1 MNILKPFMA
10 LCLMQALPCT
20 VRAAQ
25 PDSVYVFPYPT
36 TNDHGRRGMQFVW
49 SADGKHWQDVA
60 EGMVFMRC
68 DFGAWKYMY
77 KPRLIQ
83 DRQDGRDAP
92 RILHGH
98 GARKVRRERRAYAG
112 G

>member
-49 SADGKHWQDVA
+49 SADGEHWQDVA

-77 KPRLIQ
+77 RPRLIQ
-83 DRQDGRDAP
+83 DRQD
-92 RILHGH
+92 
-98 GARKVRRERRAYAG
+98 
-112 G
+112 

>member
-60 EGMVFMRC
+60 EGMVFMEIHVQAASDTRPA
-68 DFGAWKYMY
+68 G
-77 KPRLIQ
+77 
-83 DRQDGRDAP
+83 
-92 RILHGH
+92 
-98 GARKVRRERRAYAG
+98 RKVALFLGLGPGRQRDRLCFIR
-112 G
+112 